1 MKSKALAVVFAEDD
15 AFSEDAMRYVCSR
28 KIFAACHTTFEV
40 DIFVAYVLIR
50 VTSYP
55 YSLFLVCQ
63 STV

>member
-1 MKSKALAVVFAEDD
+1 MELKALAVVFAEDD
-15 AFSEDAMRYVCSR
+15 AFSEDALRYVCSR
-28 KIFAACHTTFEV
+28 EMFAACHTTLEV
-40 DIFVAYVLIR
+40 DMFIAYVLIR